1 MLEINISN
9 AEYLRQWLRTCPL
22 IPVTK
27 KTGIDYLSDTPTEY
41 SVYASPSTL
50 KYIENIWGEE
60 LLADSQEE
68 NFIFA
73 AREVYGPE
81 ASQNGQNLL
90 FFEQICAW
98 IIQQNNV
105 RNFPNW
111 NGGIVKSIVPTLTAY
126 PIAIGSNAA
135 KYQIQLKV
143 TYRRI

>member
-1 MLEINISN
+1 MSELSKSN
-9 AEYLRQWLRTCPL
+9 AEYLRQWFRTCPF
-22 IPVTK
+22 IPATK

-50 KYIENIWGEE
+50 RYRENIWGEE
-60 LLADSQEE
+60 ILEDNQEE

-90 FFEQICAW
+90 FFEQVCMW
-98 IIQQNNV
+98 IIDQNNL
-105 RNFPNW
+105 RNFPEW
-111 NGGIVKSIVPTLTAY
+111 NQGTVKSIVPTLTAY

-143 TYRRI
+143 TYRRK

>member
-1 MLEINISN
+1 MSELSKSN
-9 AEYLRQWLRTCPL
+9 AEYLRQWLRTCPF
-22 IPVTK
+22 IPATK

-50 KYIENIWGEE
+50 RYRENIWGEE
-60 LLADSQEE
+60 ILEDNQEE

-90 FFEQICAW
+90 FFAQVCAW
-98 IIQQNNV
+98 IIEQNNL
-105 RNFPNW
+105 RNFPEW
-111 NGGIVKSIVPTLTAY
+111 NQGTVKSIVPTLTAY

-135 KYQIQLKV
+135 RYQIQLKV
-143 TYRRI
+143 TYRRK